1 MTGCSTVMTEM
12 LLLLFRLLRVSL
24 LSPRVFK
31 SFLSYLGGAPIIDL
45 PLSMFS
51 LAKSVL
57 TLVFSISTL
66 LVRETKTVEL
76 VEAIL
81 GEEKSYPKIGDQ
93 NIYQHPK

>member
-1 MTGCSTVMTEM
+1 MTRNFTMTTEM

-24 LSPRVFK
+24 LSPRVF
-31 SFLSYLGGAPIIDL
+31 SFLLILLRSAPKIDL

-57 TLVFSISTL
+57 TSLFSISTL
-66 LVRETKTVEL
+66 LLGGIKTVVL

-81 GEEKSYPKIGDQ
+81 EEEKPYPKPVQSEADF
-93 NIYQHPK
+93 

>member
-1 MTGCSTVMTEM
+1 MTGCSIVMTKM

-24 LSPRVFK
+24 LSPRVFNF
-31 SFLSYLGGAPIIDL
+31 FLILLRSTLKIDL
-45 PLSMFS
+45 PLSIFS

-66 LVRETKTVEL
+66 LVGETKIVEL

-81 GEEKSYPKIGDQ
+81 G
-93 NIYQHPK
+93 